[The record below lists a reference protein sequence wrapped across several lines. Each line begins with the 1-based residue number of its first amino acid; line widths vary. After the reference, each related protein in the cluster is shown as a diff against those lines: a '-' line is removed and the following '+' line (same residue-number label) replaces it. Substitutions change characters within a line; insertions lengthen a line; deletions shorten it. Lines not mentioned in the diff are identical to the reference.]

1 MSSLPFCSMTPVTE
15 REIGSIEQKIAN
27 LEHRVRNDKMIIN
40 ALADQV
46 DEVRLEL
53 SQFKYKVYGVSSAVI
68 VFLGLLTLIIDFL
81 KKV

>member
-1 MSSLPFCSMTPVTE
+1 MTPVTE

-46 DEVRLEL
+46 DEVRIEL
-53 SQFKYKVYGVSSAVI
+53 NQFKYKVYGVSSTVLVVI
-68 VFLGLLTLIIDFL
+68 GLLSLIIDFL
-81 KKV
+81 KQV

>member
-53 SQFKYKVYGVSSAVI
+53 NQFKYKVYGVSSAVI

>member
-1 MSSLPFCSMTPVTE
+1 MTPVTE

-53 SQFKYKVYGVSSAVI
+53 NQFKYKVYGVSSAVI

>member
-1 MSSLPFCSMTPVTE
+1 MTPVTE

-53 SQFKYKVYGVSSAVI
+53 SQFKYKVYGVSSTVLVVI
-68 VFLGLLTLIIDFL
+68 GLLSLIIDFL
-81 KKV
+81 KQV

>member
-1 MSSLPFCSMTPVTE
+1 MSPLPFCSMTPVTE

-53 SQFKYKVYGVSSAVI
+53 NQFKYKVYGVSSAVI

>member
-53 SQFKYKVYGVSSAVI
+53 SQFKYKIYGVSSAVI